1 MTTHASAAPNP
12 LDEAL
17 TRLINRSVDA
27 AESVA
32 GDITNATGTTLD
44 FLAAEIPDVIQQL
57 LVWHAIESF
66 IWFFLGLLL
75 LASPW
80 FVYWKWGGRGEPTGE
95 ADYGGGP
102 RYKKTFTHNR
112 LGEVDGDGDGMFAL
126 MLVGA
131 AATTVGFLITMN
143 NLEWLQILVAP
154 KLYLLEYARVLLR

>member
-1 MTTHASAAPNP
+1 MTTNTTAPNP

-17 TRLINRSVDA
+17 ARLINRSVDA

-32 GDITNATGTTLD
+32 GDINQATGTALD
-44 FLAAEIPDVIQQL
+44 FLATEIPDVIQQL

-66 IWFFLGLLL
+66 IWFLPGLLL

-80 FVYWKWGGRGEPTGE
+80 LVYWRWGGRGEPAEPYYGE
-95 ADYGGGP
+95 E
-102 RYKKTFTHNR
+102 RYVETLTHDSR
-112 LGEVDGDGDGMFAL
+112 GKVDGDGDGVFGLLLLRGVVATPAGFAL
-126 MLVGA
+126 AL
-131 AATTVGFLITMN
+131 N

>member
-17 TRLINRSVDA
+17 TRLISRSVDA

-32 GDITNATGTTLD
+32 GDITNATGTALD

-66 IWFFLGLLL
+66 IWFLPGLLL

-80 FVYWKWGGRGEPTGE
+80 FVYWKWGGRGEPAEPYYGE
-95 ADYGGGP
+95 A
-102 RYKKTFTHNR
+102 RYVETLTHNR
-112 LGEVDGDGDGMFAL
+112 LGDIDQDGVLGLL
-126 MLVGA
+126 MLGGVV
-131 AATTVGFLITMN
+131 ATPAGFLITMN